1 MIQIVVRKIKRR
13 KSENQMN
20 NNQQKKKKKRK
31 EENQNKSIYIYIK
44 FYGILSN
51 PSLVPSLK
59 V

>member
-20 NNQQKKKKKRK
+20 NNQQKKKRKEKRK
-31 EENQNKSIYIYIK
+31 IKINQYIYIK